1 MNKQETLQLRIDGKL
16 KADFYKKA
24 EERGESPSEYIRFL
38 MDLAVKDKIRV
49 GDQLNGMNQTLMA
62 LIQILFQASYK
73 QKDNS
78 LFEALAND
86 TNLFFLYRELAYE
99 FAASGSPQ
107 SETDTER
114 IVNHQVFDKLGI
126 KDWESD
132 PKFKHSYPGYADFKA
147 IREKQQKN

>member
-62 LIQILFQASYK
+62 LIQILFKTSFN

-99 FAASGSPQ
+99 FAASGSQ
-107 SETDTER
+107 KSEEETER
-114 IVNHQVFDKLGI
+114 VVNHQVFEKLGI
-126 KDWESD
+126 RNWESN
-132 PKFKHSYPGYADFKA
+132 PKFKHCYPSYDDFKEV
-147 IREKQQKN
+147 RERSQK